1 MMIRKIALMVAGLS
15 VVLSGVSCSTTQAAG
30 RVVGYD
36 KHGMPG
42 YSDKVKKRKVRTTA
56 YHAKEW
62 DHKKYKSKSA
72 AGTPLKYGE
81 VRSAAADWSR
91 YPLGTKFKIDGLPF
105 TYVVDDY
112 GSALVGTNTIDL
124 FKRSDK
130 EMRWWGVRKV
140 DIKILEWGD
149 FEKSEEILSGRR
161 KYRHCRQMHD
171 ALKKRLSSASRLPTD
186 A

>member
-1 MMIRKIALMVAGLS
+1 
-15 VVLSGVSCSTTQAAG
+15 
-30 RVVGYD
+30 
-36 KHGMPG
+36 MPQ
-42 YSDKVKKRKVRTTA
+42 YCDQTKEMKVRTTA

-62 DHKKYKSKSA
+62 DHKKYKTKSA
-72 AGTPLKYGE
+72 AGTELKYGE

-124 FKRSDK
+124 YKMSAK

-149 FEKSEEILSGRR
+149 YEKSEEILKGRR

-171 ALKKRLSSASRLPTD
+171 ALKKRLSSAADLPTD